1 MNYILIIGLY
11 FEETKQNPLLLFL
24 NLFPKILLFENVSG
38 YDRNARMNRLSD
50 MEKDTMKREC
60 AERRSKI

>member
-60 AERRSKI
+60 AERQKE